1 MFLFYLVMLNTDESS
16 SGEKEDNSKCT
27 RHPPFKVCRE
37 ESFISYE
44 EKKNERVYL
53 EESDGPTLSVRS
65 SSSTE
70 GQQRKMLIDSDEKP
84 FRHGNVTVHQRNKTA
99 YAKTSSHKRNM
110 KSHHKS
116 RVADELVVRDRTPNI
131 QQSTSS
137 QAEQRETK
145 RSAPCQTVRK
155 KIIIP
160 DFGLKRIVSLVVLYN
175 MIFLT

>member
-1 MFLFYLVMLNTDESS
+1 MQTVTGSRFFMFLFYLLMLNTDESS

-27 RHPPFKVCRE
+27 RYPPFKVCRK
-37 ESFISYE
+37 ESFILCE

-53 EESDGPTLSVRS
+53 AESDGPTFSAQS

-70 GQQRKMLIDSDEKP
+70 GQQRKMLVDSDEKS
-84 FRHGNVTVHQRNKTA
+84 FRHGNVTVHQCNKTA

-116 RVADELVVRDRTPNI
+116 RVADELVVQDRTRSI
-131 QQSTSS
+131 QQSTSL

-155 KIIIP
+155 REENNCFPCCLSFI
-160 DFGLKRIVSLVVLYN
+160 
-175 MIFLT
+175 

>member
-1 MFLFYLVMLNTDESS
+1 MFLFYLVMLNTDEIS
-16 SGEKEDNSKCT
+16 SGEKEDNSTCT
-27 RHPPFKVCRE
+27 RHPPFKDCRK
-37 ESFISYE
+37 ESFILYE

-53 EESDGPTLSVRS
+53 EESDGPTLSVQS

-70 GQQRKMLIDSDEKP
+70 GQQRKMLVDSDEKP
-84 FRHGNVTVHQRNKTA
+84 FRHGNVTVHQCNKTA

-131 QQSTSS
+131 QQSTSL

-155 KIIIP
+155 KNHYARLWTERNCFPCCLSFI
-160 DFGLKRIVSLVVLYN
+160 
-175 MIFLT
+175 